1 MSDNRWDRDDVH
13 GITTLICSD
22 QYDPTEESPPFL
34 IEGVVHRSITLIYGT
49 PEGGKST
56 LARTI
61 SAGLANGTGDILG
74 KPILVSGPMKVA
86 VIAADPDAAYEYA
99 YEFKSLLAPGVEI
112 PIHCPDL
119 PVANATW
126 DEMHSL
132 AARGKYQVIVVDNL
146 WQFLPGGDLD
156 DPAAIQEFYHKL
168 RWFDNHQIAVILIA
182 HSSVKSRSK
191 SALGH
196 TTIHAGPRWECH
208 VEGRSPER
216 TRKLT
221 FRGNPREGQAWS
233 VIATVDGAKVVT
245 CNDATE
251 DELAAHR
258 SKRATSVNRQV
269 DIRAFVR
276 KNRGKVTDA
285 ELSRR
290 LEAKFGGKAAS
301 YASSLSRGTYG
312 QP

>member
-1 MSDNRWDRDDVH
+1 MSNRWNRDDVH
-13 GITTLICSD
+13 GITTLVCSD
-22 QYDPTEESPPFL
+22 QYDPSEEVPPFL
-34 IEGVVHRSITLIYGT
+34 VEGIIHRSITLIYGT

-56 LARTI
+56 LARTV
-61 SAGLANGTGDILG
+61 SAGLANGIGDILG
-74 KPILVSGPMKVA
+74 KPITTDPMKVA
-86 VIAADPDAAYEYA
+86 VIAADPDSALEYA
-99 YEFKSLLAPGVEI
+99 YEFKDLLGPGIQI

-119 PVANATW
+119 PVASSTW

-132 AARGKYQVIVVDNL
+132 AARGEYQVIVVDNL

-156 DPAAIQEFYHKL
+156 DPAAIQSFYHKL

-182 HSSVKSRSK
+182 HSSVKTRSK

-221 FRGNPREGQAWS
+221 FRGNPREGKAWS
-233 VIATVDGAKVVT
+233 VLSTMDGPKVVA

-258 SKRATSVNRQV
+258 GSKAKRATKREAVK
-269 DIRAFVR
+269 AFVQQ
-276 KNRGKVTDA
+276 NRGKMPNA
-285 ELSRR
+285 ELARQM
-290 LEAKFGGKAAS
+290 AATFHGKQSS
-301 YASSLSRGTYG
+301 YESGLSRGLYR
-312 QP
+312 